1 MFMIFN
7 LKIWSLI
14 ENDEFQFEREGQNYE
29 FYLLLAGGCK
39 RLTDL
44 SQYDTSLGKLEI
56 TN

>member
-1 MFMIFN
+1 MIFN